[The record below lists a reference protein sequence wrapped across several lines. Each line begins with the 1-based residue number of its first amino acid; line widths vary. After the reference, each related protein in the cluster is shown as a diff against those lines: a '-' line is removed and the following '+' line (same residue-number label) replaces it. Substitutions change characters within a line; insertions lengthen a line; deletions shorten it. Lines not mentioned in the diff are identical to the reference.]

1 MKNAEIKNTLSQIS
15 TSLESFEKD
24 FEIVKIEEVTK
35 GNFFKRLRKGEPSS
49 KVYVK
54 GGFDRFEK
62 KYIGEDWDDISREIY
77 LKKGTLVAVGFEF

>member
-15 TSLESFEKD
+15 SSLEALEKG
-24 FEIVKIEEVTK
+24 FQIVKIEEVKK
-35 GNFFKRLRKGEPSS
+35 GDFFKRLRKGEPSS
-49 KVYVK
+49 KVYAK

-77 LKKGTLVAVGFEF
+77 LKKGTLVAVGFDF

>member
-15 TSLESFEKD
+15 SSLEALEKG
-24 FEIVKIEEVTK
+24 FQIVKIEEVTK
-35 GNFFKRLRKGEPSS
+35 GDFFKRLRKGEPSS
-49 KVYVK
+49 KVYIK

-77 LKKGTLVAVGFEF
+77 LKKGSLVSVGFTF